1 MTEIRDKPAP
11 LARPGP
17 RVWFRSMPPRRR
29 SDSPAKAR
37 RAITLRLTLSDRV
50 ALGPGKAA
58 LMELIRDTG
67 SIAAAG
73 RQMGMSYQR
82 AHDLV
87 SALNAD
93 FQSPLVETM
102 AGGVRGGGA
111 RLSPLGERVL
121 AAYREMERQAEAATA
136 ERLGWLRGV
145 LARQP

>member
-1 MTEIRDKPAP
+1 MPRKRPEPAEAHP
-11 LARPGP
+11 
-17 RVWFRSMPPRRR
+17 
-29 SDSPAKAR
+29 R
-37 RAITLRLTLSDRV
+37 RAITLRVTLSDRV

-73 RQMGMSYQR
+73 REMGMSYQR

-93 FQSPLVETM
+93 FQAPLVETM

-111 RLSPLGERVL
+111 RLSPLGEQVL
-121 AAYREMERQAEAATA
+121 GAYRELEQQAMAATA
-136 ERLGWLRGV
+136 ERLEWLRSM
-145 LARQP
+145 LSA

>member
-1 MTEIRDKPAP
+1 MPRKRPEPTE
-11 LARPGP
+11 P
-17 RVWFRSMPPRRR
+17 RTH
-29 SDSPAKAR
+29 

-93 FQSPLVETM
+93 FQAPLVETM

-111 RLSPLGERVL
+111 RLSPLGEQVL
-121 AAYREMERQAEAATA
+121 AAYREVERQAEAATA
-136 ERLGWLRGV
+136 ERLGWLRRM
-145 LARQP
+145 LST

>member
-1 MTEIRDKPAP
+1 MPRKRPEPP
-11 LARPGP
+11 EARTH
-17 RVWFRSMPPRRR
+17 
-29 SDSPAKAR
+29 

-73 RQMGMSYQR
+73 RRMGMSYQR

-93 FQSPLVETM
+93 FQAPLVETM

-111 RLSPLGERVL
+111 RLSSLGEQVL
-121 AAYREMERQAEAATA
+121 AAYREMERHAETTTA
-136 ERLGWLRGV
+136 EQLGWLRSM
-145 LARQP
+145 LSR